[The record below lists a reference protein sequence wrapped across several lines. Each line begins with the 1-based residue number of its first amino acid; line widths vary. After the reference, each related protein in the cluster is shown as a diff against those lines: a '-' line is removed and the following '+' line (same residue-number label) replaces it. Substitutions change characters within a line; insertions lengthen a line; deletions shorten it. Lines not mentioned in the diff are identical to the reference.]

1 VVEEGANVVPGT
13 EPETEAVSDS
23 AADVEGATGP
33 EEGAPLL
40 ANTPDVAGGGTS
52 PLEAGGG
59 GAWPDEAGG
68 AGGASTEDIG
78 GDGGS

>member
-1 VVEEGANVVPGT
+1 VVPGT

-23 AADVEGATGP
+23 TVEVEGATGA

-40 ANTPDVAGGGTS
+40 ANTPDVAGGSTS
-52 PLEAGGG
+52 PLEAGSG

-68 AGGASTEDIG
+68 ASTDDTGGA
-78 GDGGS
+78 GGS